1 MGSSTKGS
9 RTNTME
15 LLLPLSLLCV
25 LPPVQLLY
33 VTPQGEQL
41 APQPFSYQYS
51 VQDQKYN
58 NVFSKTESQ
67 APDGTVSGS
76 FRILLPDGRVQTTT
90 YHADHY
96 EGFTA
101 SVEYEGSPT
110 YPQPSHSDRQVL
122 SYTPSKD
129 RPVLSYTPS
138 PYVAPQPYR
147 SSVVFSDNK
156 EDGGEQAEE
165 QEERRRRRYRIY

>member
-1 MGSSTKGS
+1 MF
-9 RTNTME
+9 
-15 LLLPLSLLCV
+15 LIFL
-25 LPPVQLLY
+25 
-33 VTPQGEQL
+33 
-41 APQPFSYQYS
+41 F
-51 VQDQKYN
+51 
-58 NVFSKTESQ
+58 KTCQ

-90 YHADHY
+90 YHADHH

-110 YPQPSHSDRQVL
+110 YPKPSHSDRQVL

-138 PYVAPQPYR
+138 PYVASQPYR

-156 EDGGEQAEE
+156 EDGAEE